1 MIDFDRER
9 ATREA
14 MEGLGLEYE
23 PPLTGDEL
31 NAARGIFHTAIVGYL
46 CWAVIIWYFW
56 EWL

>member
-1 MIDFDRER
+1 MTVRSREDV
-9 ATREA
+9 TREA

-46 CWAVIIWYFW
+46 CWAVIIWYIW
-56 EWL
+56 G